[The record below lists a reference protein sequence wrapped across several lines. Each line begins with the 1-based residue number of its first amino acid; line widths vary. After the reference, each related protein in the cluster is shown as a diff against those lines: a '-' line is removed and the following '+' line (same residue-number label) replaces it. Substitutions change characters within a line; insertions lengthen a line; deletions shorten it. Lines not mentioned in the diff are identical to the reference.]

1 MRALVA
7 WRDGF
12 RRVASAPALVV
23 AAWLA
28 TTIVSLP
35 FAVAIRGDIMR
46 SLGTSTSADA
56 AARGMNYEWMQ
67 EFGTHASGLA
77 TTFRPTIVG
86 FAAVL
91 DNLSAYLDGV
101 QRPTAVA
108 AAAVL
113 YALCWA
119 FLSGGVIERY
129 ATRRT
134 TRVPEFFSACG
145 RYFGRF
151 VRLEIATAIVSGGI
165 VVFVHR
171 WIFSTLYPR
180 AVRDVGVERTAFLI
194 RVAFYLVFV
203 LALATANIVV
213 DFAKVR
219 AVLEDRRSMLMAIA
233 ASFRFIR
240 RNAGTAV
247 GVYLLNAAAFVL
259 VLAAYSLVAPGG
271 GGAGGMVWAAVLI
284 GQAYITARLCV
295 RLLFFATETALFQHR
310 ND

>member
-12 RRVASAPALVV
+12 RRVASAPAVVV

-35 FAVAIRGDIMR
+35 FAVAIHGDIMR
-46 SLGTSTSADA
+46 SLGTSTFADA

-67 EFGTHASGLA
+67 EFDAHASGLA

-108 AAAVL
+108 AAAAV
-113 YALCWA
+113 YAICWT
-119 FLSGGVIERY
+119 FLAGGVIERY

-134 TRVPEFFSACG
+134 TRVAEFLSACG

-151 VRLEIATAIVSGGI
+151 VRLAIVTAIVYGAI
-165 VVFVHR
+165 VAVLHR
-171 WIFSTLYPR
+171 WIFGTLYPR
-180 AVRDVGVERTAFLI
+180 VVRGVDVERTAFLI
-194 RVAFYLVFV
+194 RVACYLVFV
-203 LALATANIVV
+203 LVLAAANLVV

-219 AVLEDRRSMLMAIA
+219 AVVEDRRSMLMALA

-240 RNAGTAV
+240 RNAGTTVA
-247 GVYLLNAAAFVL
+247 VYLLDATAFVL
-259 VLAAYSLVAPGG
+259 VLAAYSMVAPGG
-271 GGAGGMVWAAVLI
+271 GGAGAMVWAAVLI
-284 GQAYITARLCV
+284 GQAYITGRLCV
-295 RLLFFATETALFQHR
+295 RLLFFATETALFQYR
-310 ND
+310 DD